1 MASRREYLN
10 LDKWLADNVANHDA
24 EFLHAVIE
32 FLDAKMESE
41 KTTRISDPA
50 IESRTMTLNPL
61 TITIFLRVLRNK
73 YAASMFSYSPSSNL
87 AISSNIMHSN
97 DVDYCLEIRNACLQ
111 IHPRLMNLTPGLDS
125 EPGFSVVNYSPEI
138 ELEVDGI
145 FKQMYDEQITIDDV
159 IAMLQRYKTSSNSR
173 DHEIFSCMLH
183 FLFDEYKFFQTWYP
197 SRELAMTGYL
207 FGSIIQHELV
217 DYIPLGIAI
226 RYVIDALNCPP
237 ETNLFKFGLQAL
249 SRFESRLSEWAPLC
263 QALLDIPHLLE
274 ARPDLATL
282 LRRALTNGGD
292 NIGDVRAAPV
302 SRTETS
308 VVFTAIK
315 PDRNDDDF
323 PSPPE
328 EISDKILFI
337 INNLA
342 PVNVNSK
349 LDDMRGY
356 FKEEHAR
363 WFANYIVGQR
373 VSTEPNNHQLYL
385 QFLDGLDRPSLFSFI
400 LEETVIKSALLLNA
414 EKTMHSSSERSV
426 LKNLGSWLGSITLA
440 RDRPIKFKNISF
452 KDLLVEG
459 YDGGRL
465 IVAIP
470 FVCKTLEPAARSTV
484 FKPPNPWLM
493 AVISLLVELYHFAE
507 LKLNLKFEIEVLCKG
522 LGIELD
528 TIEATSILRNR
539 PVADSLAGPP
549 LPDYVP
555 DIDILPMGGYD
566 PNTQLSANS
575 QVLSLSG
582 SGPVESHRA
591 VGPQLEQI
599 LSELVHHVSI
609 SPHLGPL
616 ASNGSFKRAVQLSVD
631 RSVREVSVGL
641 YLLIWVLTRHRSS
654 YRWLNVL

>member
-1 MASRREYLN
+1 VKPFDFALDVAALASRREYLN
-10 LDKWLADNVANHDA
+10 LDKWLADNVASHGA

-41 KTTRISDPA
+41 KATRTSDPA
-50 IESRTMTLNPL
+50 VESRTMTLNPL

-73 YAASMFSYSPSSNL
+73 YVLVSSYDPSANSPVSSNVM
-87 AISSNIMHSN
+87 STT
-97 DVDYCLEIRNACLQ
+97 DVDYCLAVRSACLQ

-125 EPGFSVVNYSPEI
+125 EPGFSVVNYTPEI

-159 IAMLQRYKTSSNSR
+159 IAMLQRYKTSSSSR
-173 DHEIFSCMLH
+173 DHEVFSCMLH

-274 ARPDLATL
+274 ARPDLASL
-282 LRRALTNGGD
+282 LRRALANGGE
-292 NIGDVRAAPV
+292 IVGDTRVSSV
-302 SRTETS
+302 SRAEAS
-308 VVFTAIK
+308 VVFAAIK
-315 PDRNDDDF
+315 PDHDDN
-323 PSPPE
+323 PLVSPPE
-328 EISDKILFI
+328 ETSDKILFI

-349 LDDMRGY
+349 LEDMKAH
-356 FKEEHAR
+356 FKGEHSR
-363 WFANYIVGQR
+363 WFANYLVDQR
-373 VSTEPNNHQLYL
+373 ISTEPNNHQLYL
-385 QFLDGLDRPSLFSFI
+385 QFLDGLDRPSLLGFI
-400 LEETVIKSALLLNA
+400 LQETVIKSAVMLNS

-426 LKNLGSWLGSITLA
+426 LKNLGTWLGSITLA
-440 RDRPIKFKNISF
+440 RDRPIKFKDISF

-507 LKLNLKFEIEVLCKG
+507 LKLNLKFEIEVLCKS

-549 LPDYVP
+549 LPDYVG

-566 PNTQLSANS
+566 PNTQMNANS

-582 SGPVESHRA
+582 SSAVESHRT

-609 SPHLGPL
+609 SPHLAPL
-616 ASNGSFKRAVQLSVD
+616 ASNVSFKRAVQMAVD
-631 RSVREVSVGL
+631 RSVREVSMLSWIRG
-641 YLLIWVLTRHRSS
+641 I
-654 YRWLNVL
+654 